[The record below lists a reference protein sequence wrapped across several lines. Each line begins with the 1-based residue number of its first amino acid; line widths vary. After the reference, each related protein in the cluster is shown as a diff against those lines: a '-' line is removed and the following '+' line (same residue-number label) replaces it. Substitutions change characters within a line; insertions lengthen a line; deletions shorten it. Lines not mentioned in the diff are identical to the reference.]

1 MTLKREGVRSKF
13 RHPDDPVKNLGNV
26 GGIKDRRF
34 LQAGELIMKKF
45 KLAITAASFALA
57 AMTPSVQ
64 AADKLKIGFIY
75 VGPIGDHGWSYQ
87 HNRAR
92 LEVEK
97 EFGDKVETTY
107 LENVP
112 ESADAERVLERL
124 VRSGHK
130 LIFATS
136 FGYMDSVMKVAKKYP
151 DVRFE
156 HAVGFKRA
164 KNVSTYMVR
173 MHEAD
178 FLMGRTA
185 AKMSKTGTLGF
196 VATFPVPV
204 MIAGINA
211 YMRGA
216 QSVNPNIKMKI
227 VWTNSWFNPTLE
239 ADAAKTVIQQGADV
253 LRTYADSPSVV
264 TVAHENGAYAF
275 ALGSNMIKFGPKS
288 QLTADVLHWG
298 GYYTKRVRDVLSG
311 KWASTDT
318 WGGLKSKMFAMA
330 PYTNMPDD
338 AKKFAAESEAALRDG
353 NLVAF
358 KCPVMGQDGKAVE
371 CKGGDRLGPGQIR
384 GMNWFVKGIDAK
396 MPGK

>member
-1 MTLKREGVRSKF
+1 
-13 RHPDDPVKNLGNV
+13 LGNV
-26 GGIKDRRF
+26 KSDYDWRF
-34 LQAGELIMKKF
+34 SVTGELIMKKWN
-45 KLAITAASFALA
+45 LAIAAAVFGLA
-57 AMTPSVQ
+57 AATSSAN
-64 AADKLKIGFIY
+64 AADKLKVGFIY

-92 LEVEK
+92 LEMQKALGE
-97 EFGDKVETTY
+97 KVETTY

-136 FGYMDSVMKVAKKYP
+136 FGYMDSVIKVAKKYP

-178 FLMGRTA
+178 FLMGRAA
-185 AKMSKTGTLGF
+185 AKMTKTGTLGF

-211 YMRGA
+211 YMKGA

-264 TVAHENGAYAF
+264 AVAHENGAYAF
-275 ALGSNMIKFGPKS
+275 ALGSNMIKFGPKA

-298 GYYTKRVRDVLSG
+298 GYYTKRVKEVLAGTWS
-311 KWASTDT
+311 STDT

-330 PYTNMPDD
+330 SYTNMPVNV
-338 AKKFAAESEAALRDG
+338 KKFAMESEASLRSG
-353 NLVAF
+353 KLVAF
-358 KCPVMGQDGKAVE
+358 KCPVFAQDGKAVE

-384 GMNWFVKGIDAK
+384 GMNWFIKGIEAK

>member
-1 MTLKREGVRSKF
+1 
-13 RHPDDPVKNLGNV
+13 
-26 GGIKDRRF
+26 
-34 LQAGELIMKKF
+34 MKKWN
-45 KLAITAASFALA
+45 LAVTAFVFALIVATSSTDA
-57 AMTPSVQ
+57 AN
-64 AADKLKIGFIY
+64 KLKVGFIY

-92 LEVEK
+92 LEMQK
-97 EFGDKVETTY
+97 ALGDKVETTY

-130 LIFATS
+130 MIFATS
-136 FGYMDSVMKVAKKYP
+136 FGYMDSVIRVAKKYP
-151 DVRFE
+151 DVFFE

-178 FLMGRTA
+178 YHMGRIA

-216 QSVNPNIKMKI
+216 QSVNPNIKIKI

-253 LRTYADSPSVV
+253 LRTYADSPSIV
-264 TVAHENGAYAF
+264 TVAHEKGAYAF

-288 QLTADVLHWG
+288 QLTADVLNWG
-298 GYYTKRVRDVLSG
+298 GYYTKRVKAVLNG
-311 KWASTDT
+311 TWKSTDT
-318 WGGLKSKMFAMA
+318 WEGLKSNMFSMA
-330 PYTNMPDD
+330 PYTNMPHKV
-338 AKKFAAESEAALRDG
+338 KKFAMDSEKDLRSG
-353 NLVAF
+353 TLVAF
-358 KCPVMGQDGKAVE
+358 KCPVMNQQGKVVD

-384 GMNWFVKGIDAK
+384 SMNWFVQGIESK

>member
-1 MTLKREGVRSKF
+1 MKR
-13 RHPDDPVKNLGNV
+13 
-26 GGIKDRRF
+26 
-34 LQAGELIMKKF
+34 F
-45 KLAITAASFALA
+45 KLAIMAVGFAFA

-97 EFGDKVETTY
+97 EFGDRVETTY

-112 ESADAERVLERL
+112 ETADAERVLERL

-136 FGYMDSVMKVAKKYP
+136 FGYMDSVIKVAKKYP
-151 DVRFE
+151 DVQFE

-196 VATFPVPV
+196 VASYPVPV
-204 MIAGINA
+204 MVAGINA
-211 YMRGA
+211 YMLGA
-216 QSVNPNIKMKI
+216 QSVNPNIKIKI
-227 VWTNSWFNPTLE
+227 VWTNTWFNPALE

-253 LRTYADSPSVV
+253 LRTYADSPAVV
-264 TVAHENGAYAF
+264 TIAHENGVYAF

-298 GYYTKRVRDVLSG
+298 GYYTQRVRDVFAG
-311 KWASTDT
+311 KWTSTDT
-318 WGGLKSKMFAMA
+318 WKGLKSNMFGMA
-330 PYTNMPDD
+330 PYTNMPDGV
-338 AKKFAAESEAALRDG
+338 KKFAMDSEAALRAG
-353 NLVAF
+353 SLVAF
-358 KCPVMGQDGKAVE
+358 KCPVIGQDGKAVG
-371 CKGGDRLGPGQIR
+371 CKGGDRLGAGQIR
-384 GMNWFVKGIDAK
+384 GMNWFVKGINAK
-396 MPGK
+396 MPGQ

>member
-1 MTLKREGVRSKF
+1 
-13 RHPDDPVKNLGNV
+13 
-26 GGIKDRRF
+26 
-34 LQAGELIMKKF
+34 MKKWN
-45 KLAITAASFALA
+45 LAIAAAVFGLA
-57 AMTPSVQ
+57 AATSSAN
-64 AADKLKIGFIY
+64 AADKLKVGFIY

-92 LEVEK
+92 LEMQKALGE
-97 EFGDKVETTY
+97 KVETTY

-136 FGYMDSVMKVAKKYP
+136 FGYMDSVIKVAKKYP

-178 FLMGRTA
+178 FLMGRAA
-185 AKMSKTGTLGF
+185 AKMTKTGTLGF

-211 YMRGA
+211 YMKGA

-264 TVAHENGAYAF
+264 AVAHENGAYAF
-275 ALGSNMIKFGPKS
+275 ALGSNMIKFGPKA

-298 GYYTKRVRDVLSG
+298 GYYTKRVKEVLAGTWS
-311 KWASTDT
+311 STDT

-330 PYTNMPDD
+330 SYTNMPVNV
-338 AKKFAAESEAALRDG
+338 KKFAMESEASLRSG
-353 NLVAF
+353 KLVAF
-358 KCPVMGQDGKAVE
+358 KCPVFAQDGKAVE

-384 GMNWFVKGIDAK
+384 GMNWFIKGIEAK